1 MNYKILDTI
10 QKRFPNAKSGKLETM
25 DNIITTLIC
34 PKYFSKDEFIELK
47 IFKLYF
53 FLFYPFHKNAKIK
66 KYVYL

>member
-47 IFKLYF
+47 IF
-53 FLFYPFHKNAKIK
+53 
-66 KYVYL
+66 